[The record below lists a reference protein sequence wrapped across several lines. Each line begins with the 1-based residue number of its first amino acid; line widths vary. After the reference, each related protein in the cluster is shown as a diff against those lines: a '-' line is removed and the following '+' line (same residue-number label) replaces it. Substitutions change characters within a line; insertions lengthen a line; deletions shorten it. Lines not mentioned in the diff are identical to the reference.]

1 MGGPESRTGGYR
13 YRPPAGFP
21 RADDR
26 RGRWQGVAFAIAVH
40 ALVLFLI
47 LMPHAAPRRLPIDAR
62 SLGVTGDRRGGGG
75 GGSPGSPPAERLQ
88 YVQTPATARDPVVPP
103 PRPVKVIP
111 PVVPKRL
118 PPPKPVIAPAPA
130 VVPVQTPAPPAPVTG
145 ARGTGSVAA
154 GAGAGPGTGGGVGT
168 GAGTGAGSGVGAG
181 TGGSP
186 RASKIKAYP
195 IELPAAGL
203 DAPRNI
209 RPSHL
214 DIVFEVTE
222 HGDAKLLSF
231 TQTNDGGF
239 NRRLRSELSET
250 RFHAAALPDG
260 TPVRDTV
267 DVTIDLQ

>member
-1 MGGPESRTGGYR
+1 MVHI
-13 YRPPAGFP
+13 
-21 RADDR
+21 DDR
-26 RGRWQGVAFAIAVH
+26 SVGI
-40 ALVLFLI
+40 
-47 LMPHAAPRRLPIDAR
+47 
-62 SLGVTGDRRGGGG
+62 TGDRRGGGG
-75 GGSPGSPPAERLQ
+75 GGSPGTPAAERLQ
-88 YVQTPATARDPVVPP
+88 YVQAPAIPRNQAVPR
-103 PRPVKVIP
+103 PRPVKAVP
-111 PVVPKRL
+111 TVVPKRL
-118 PPPKPVIAPAPA
+118 PPPQPVVPPAPA
-130 VVPVQTPAPPAPVTG
+130 VVPVQTLVPPAPG
-145 ARGTGSVAA
+145 AGSLAA
-154 GAGAGPGTGGGVGT
+154 GPGAGPGIGGGVGT
-168 GAGTGAGSGVGAG
+168 GAGTGVGSGVGLG

-239 NRRLRSELSET
+239 NRRLRDELSET

>member
-1 MGGPESRTGGYR
+1 MGGPERPAGGRR

-21 RADDR
+21 QADDR
-26 RGRWQGVAFAIAVH
+26 RGRWRGVAFAIAVH
-40 ALVLFLI
+40 ALFLLLLLTPVAPPPVL
-47 LMPHAAPRRLPIDAR
+47 HIDDR
-62 SLGVTGDRRGGGG
+62 SLGITGEHRGGGG
-75 GGSPGSPPAERLQ
+75 GRSPGTPAAERLQ
-88 YVQTPATARDPVVPP
+88 YVQAAALPRPIVPRP
-103 PRPVKVIP
+103 QPVKVVP

-118 PPPKPVIAPAPA
+118 PRPQPVVAPAP
-130 VVPVQTPAPPAPVTG
+130 VVAPVQTLVPPAP
-145 ARGTGSVAA
+145 GTGSLGV
-154 GAGAGPGTGGGVGT
+154 GEGAGPGTGGGVGT
-168 GAGTGAGSGVGAG
+168 GAGTGAGGGVGPGA
-181 TGGSP
+181 GGSP
-186 RASKIKAYP
+186 HASKIKAYP

-214 DIVFEVTE
+214 DIVFEVSE
-222 HGDAKLLSF
+222 HGEAKLLSF

-239 NRRLRSELSET
+239 NRRLRDELSET

>member
-1 MGGPESRTGGYR
+1 MGGPENPAGGRR

-21 RADDR
+21 YADDR
-26 RGRWQGVAFAIAVH
+26 GGRWRGAAFAIAVH
-40 ALVLFLI
+40 ALLLLLI
-47 LMPHAAPRRLPIDAR
+47 LVPPAVPPVLHADDR
-62 SLGVTGDRRGGGG
+62 SLGVAGDRRGGGG
-75 GGSPGSPPAERLQ
+75 GGSPGSRVEHLR
-88 YVQTPATARDPVVPP
+88 YVQVAVAPPPVVPQ
-103 PRPVKVIP
+103 PRPRVVRP

-118 PPPKPVIAPAPA
+118 PPPKPAIAPAPT
-130 VVPVQTPAPPAPVTG
+130 PVLPAPAPPSALAASGTG
-145 ARGTGSVAA
+145 AAA

-168 GAGTGAGSGVGAG
+168 GQGTGIGSGVGPAA
-181 TGGSP
+181 GGSP
-186 RASKIKAYP
+186 AASKIKAYP

-209 RPSHL
+209 HPSHL
-214 DIVFEVTE
+214 DVVFEVTE
-222 HGDAKLLSF
+222 HGEAKLLSF

-239 NRRLRSELSET
+239 NRRLRDELSET

>member
-1 MGGPESRTGGYR
+1 MGGPERPAGGRR

-40 ALVLFLI
+40 ALFL
-47 LMPHAAPRRLPIDAR
+47 LLLLAPLAAPPVLHVDDR
-62 SLGVTGDRRGGGG
+62 SLGITGDRSGGGG
-75 GGSPGSPPAERLQ
+75 GPGTPPTERLQ
-88 YVQTPATARDPVVPP
+88 YVQAPALPRPVVPRP
-103 PRPVKVIP
+103 PPVRVIP
-111 PVVPKRL
+111 LVVPKRL
-118 PPPKPVIAPAPA
+118 PPPQPVVATAPA
-130 VVPVQTPAPPAPVTG
+130 VVSVQTLVAPAP
-145 ARGTGSVAA
+145 GTGSLAA

-168 GAGTGAGSGVGAG
+168 GAGTGAGSGVGPGA
-181 TGGSP
+181 GGSP
-186 RASKIKAYP
+186 HAYKIKAYP

-214 DIVFEVTE
+214 DIVFEVSE
-222 HGDAKLLSF
+222 HGEAKLLSF

-239 NRRLRSELSET
+239 NRRLRDELSET

>member
-1 MGGPESRTGGYR
+1 MVGPENPAGRRR

-21 RADDR
+21 YADDG
-26 RGRWQGVAFAIAVH
+26 RGRWRGVAFAIAVH
-40 ALVLFLI
+40 AVFLFL
-47 LMPHAAPRRLPIDAR
+47 LLTPPAVAPVPPADDR
-62 SLGVTGDRRGGGG
+62 SLGVAGDRRGGGG
-75 GGSPGSPPAERLQ
+75 GGSPGTSVEHLQ
-88 YVQTPATARDPVVPP
+88 YVQAVAAPPPVVLP
-103 PRPVKVIP
+103 PRRPVVRP

-118 PPPKPVIAPAPA
+118 PPPTPVITPAPAP
-130 VVPVQTPAPPAPVTG
+130 VVPAPTLPPALAASGTG
-145 ARGTGSVAA
+145 AAS

-168 GAGTGAGSGVGAG
+168 GQGTGVGSGVGPGAR
-181 TGGSP
+181 GSP
-186 RASKIKAYP
+186 AASKIKAYP

-209 RPSHL
+209 HPSHL

-239 NRRLRSELSET
+239 NRRLRDELSET

>member
-1 MGGPESRTGGYR
+1 MGGPEGLAGGRR

-40 ALVLFLI
+40 ALFLFLI
-47 LMPHAAPRRLPIDAR
+47 LMPHAPPVLPIDDR
-62 SLGVTGDRRGGGG
+62 SLGTIGDRRGGGG
-75 GGSPGSPPAERLQ
+75 GGNPETPAAERLR
-88 YVQTPATARDPVVPP
+88 YVQARAIPPAPVVLR
-103 PRPVKVIP
+103 PRPVKVVP

-118 PPPKPVIAPAPA
+118 PPPQPVVAPATA
-130 VVPVQTPAPPAPVTG
+130 VVPVQTLVAPAP
-145 ARGTGSVAA
+145 GTGSLAA
-154 GAGAGPGTGGGVGT
+154 GAGAGAGTGGGVGT
-168 GAGTGAGSGVGAG
+168 GTGTGAGSGVGPG

-186 RASKIKAYP
+186 HASKIKAYP

-222 HGDAKLLSF
+222 HGEAKLLSF

-239 NRRLRSELSET
+239 NRRLRDELSET